1 MEGYVKKISVF
12 AVILA
17 VIVSCAQPGS
27 GDDGPALTN
36 VPDAK
41 VADDNAAT
49 GVYKGVL
56 ADSDASGTYMIEIT
70 EEIVSGNDRSSRAA
84 DPVYRATIYLTVNG
98 STVTKSGTAT
108 YRIGGGIDVVISA
121 DAAGKQFSLNMVIES
136 AGNVIQTTV
145 RMDGEAI
152 EATTVKEKSTQLV
165 EAYQG
170 TFTGSAIGLPSGY
183 WANITGTWNFIV
195 VGDRVEG
202 VYKGKDSSN
211 IPYQS
216 VEYYSDSYTSTIL
229 SNGSMVIYFNDSYST
244 LTASGMKTGTKVSG
258 TWADNDDTPSV
269 GTWKGSRTR

>member
-1 MEGYVKKISVF
+1 MKKISVF

-136 AGNVIQTTV
+136 DGNVIQATV
-145 RMDGEAI
+145 KMDGQAI

-216 VEYYSDSYTSTIL
+216 VKYYSDSYTSTIL
-229 SNGSMVIYFNDSYST
+229 SNGSMVINFNDSYST